1 MCLRRFR
8 DISFASVRLLSA
20 PLILS
25 FAGCMT
31 FPTTPNERTYPIR
44 QIMGN
49 ALCELRDTFIALND
63 KRSYPKFSADIW
75 AASIQ
80 LTPKADANISIG
92 VGFSGNNRGGSAD
105 SKFWSWSFLPG
116 AGVNVKGHNDASVTY
131 VTHSKALVENNLDW
145 DEACNKLFS
154 SRKARGHYL
163 GILEWWERSIP
174 LGHAQLSRLAS
185 IKRASFN
192 QNITVKFSAGSGS
205 AVYSVLPHT
214 LKMSGS
220 GNYILDVLFVIAHIK
235 PQENEERANDRSDKY
250 YIPRYRQSA

>member
-1 MCLRRFR
+1 
-8 DISFASVRLLSA
+8 
-20 PLILS
+20 
-25 FAGCMT
+25 
-31 FPTTPNERTYPIR
+31 
-44 QIMGN
+44 MGN

-220 GNYILDVLFVIAHIK
+220 AFYQHELFLSVAFTQDPKKDKVAVNTLPEGNLPRQTRTAAPSKVSPKALERLNSIQLENALRNLQIL
-235 PQENEERANDRSDKY
+235 PQ
-250 YIPRYRQSA
+250 